1 MNRHRLRRNL
11 RTFIYLM
18 VLAGLASAVGFVV
31 WANQTGLPQ
40 SWRAGIEAE
49 LAKHGIHATIGSLR
63 LHPIKGI
70 VAKDVTLFADPAR
83 TREFCNLERLL
94 VNVDRSKIA
103 RGDIQITR
111 IELTDA
117 DIDLRVTP
125 ASGPAETLE
134 IRNLS
139 GSLAMPGGR
148 LIELRN
154 ARARVAG
161 FQVNLGARLLKFRP
175 TGEPPPEEEDDHEGL
190 LLATSLAIRELR
202 NWRFAPDSPPT
213 LRCFLEGDLSDWST
227 LLMRVAFTAR
237 SVEKNHHVIDEITAE
252 GTVSPNL
259 LSLTAVR
266 ASDSHGH
273 FEGSVDYDFWG
284 REGRFDLASSVNMPL
299 LLRSWLG
306 WPGLDQLA
314 FDGSQDLES
323 EGTFLLREDD
333 PPVVRLTGRARCTQ
347 VRIIGV
353 PFDLAEGLFSWR
365 DGQLYLR
372 DLHLQRPDG
381 EARGKV
387 MIDWPFV
394 RQNLHTTLPIPVY
407 KPFFVGQPLEDVL
420 NDFAERPGASVE
432 VSIDGGFDASDP
444 HSWAYTGSARV
455 RNVSYRG
462 VPLHSARCDLALDAA
477 ECTYSNGEV
486 VFDYRNYPLR
496 KAYQGPDR
504 GTLKVDRIHF
514 DAEDNTLAINGLR
527 GTAWAAPVV
536 RTFDPGLADAL
547 EIYRFARPPSLTAS
561 GLVDLTPANRTN
573 LTVAFS
579 TPATADYEF
588 LGQPVTLHAPAATV
602 AVRGPD
608 VHVRDLRTQV
618 FGGPAQVDV
627 KVGANERI
635 AFEASWE
642 ELATSE
648 INDTYQ
654 LGFTSG
660 GHLTGRIQGTI
671 IGDRIESMNGTGL
684 VAIERTVLFSAPAM
698 GPLSK
703 VLAKIVGEE
712 RAGFERAKSAFATFT
727 IRDGVLHT
735 KDFHTS
741 TTSLVFA
748 GDGSV
753 NLADGALDFN
763 IRVNAR
769 GLLGVVTFPLKPIRG
784 LFQFRG
790 TGTLRDPNWDNAPV
804 TDPLPEQRAR
814 LFGRPATDPGD
825 DIPKAVPVREG

>member
-1 MNRHRLRRNL
+1 
-11 RTFIYLM
+11 
-18 VLAGLASAVGFVV
+18 VLAGLAAAAGFVV

-40 SWRAGIEAE
+40 SWRAGIEGE

-70 VAKDVTLFADPAR
+70 VAKDVTLFSDQAR
-83 TREFCNLERLL
+83 TRDFCRLETLL
-94 VNVDRSKIA
+94 VNVDRTKIA
-103 RGDIQITR
+103 RGDIHITR

-154 ARARVAG
+154 ARAQVAG

-175 TGEPPPEEEDDHEGL
+175 TAEPPPEEEGDHEGL
-190 LLATSLAIRELR
+190 LLATTQAIRELR
-202 NWRFAPDSPPT
+202 NWSFARGSPPT

-227 LLMRVAFTAR
+227 LLMRVSFTAR
-237 SVEKNHHVIDEITAE
+237 GVEKHGHVIDEISAD

-259 LSLTAVR
+259 VSLSPVR
-266 ASDSHGH
+266 ASDSHGR
-273 FEGSVDYDFWG
+273 FEGSADYDFWG
-284 REGRFDLASSVNMPL
+284 GEGRFDLVSSVNMPL
-299 LLRSWLG
+299 LLSSWLG
-306 WPGLDQLA
+306 WPGLDQFE
-314 FDGSQDLES
+314 FDGSQEIES
-323 EGTFLLREDD
+323 EGTFAPREDG
-333 PPVVRLTGRARCTQ
+333 PPAVRLTGRARCTR
-347 VRIIGV
+347 VRIKGV
-353 PFDLAEGLFSWR
+353 PFDSAEGLFSWR

-372 DLHLQRPDG
+372 DLHLLRPDG

-394 RQNLHTTLPIPVY
+394 RQHLRTTLPIPVY
-407 KPFFVGQPLEDVL
+407 KPFFVGQPLGAVL
-420 NDFAERPGASVE
+420 NDFVERPGASVE

-477 ECTYSNGEV
+477 ESTYSNGEAE
-486 VFDYRNYPLR
+486 FDYRDYPLR
-496 KAYQGPDR
+496 NAYQGPER

-514 DAEDNTLAINGLR
+514 DAADMTLAIGGVR
-527 GTAWAAPVV
+527 GAAWAAPVV
-536 RTFDPGLADAL
+536 RTFNPGLADSL
-547 EIYRFARPPSLTAS
+547 ELYRFARPPALTAS
-561 GLVDLTPANRTN
+561 GIVDLTLRNRTN

-579 TPATADYEF
+579 TPATADYDF
-588 LGQPVTLHAPAATV
+588 LGQNITLHQPSATV
-602 AVRGPD
+602 VVRGPE
-608 VHVRDLRTQV
+608 VLVRDLRAQV
-618 FGGPAQVDV
+618 FGGPAKGDISVTPNNRV
-627 KVGANERI
+627 
-635 AFEASWE
+635 AFDASWE
-642 ELATSE
+642 ELSMSE
-648 INDTYQ
+648 INETYQ
-654 LGFTSG
+654 LGYTAG
-660 GHLTGRIQGTI
+660 GQVTGRLEGEMTA
-671 IGDRIESMNGTGL
+671 GRIETLDGKGL
-684 VAIERTVLFSAPAM
+684 LAIERSVLFSAPAL
-698 GPLSK
+698 GLLSK
-703 VLAKIVGEE
+703 VLSKVVGEE
-712 RAGFERAKSAFATFT
+712 RAGFERAKSAFATFN
-727 IRDGVLHT
+727 IDNGVLRT

-753 NLADGALDFN
+753 NLTDGALDFN

-790 TGTLRDPNWDNAPV
+790 TGTLHDPNWDNAPV
-804 TDPLPEQRAR
+804 TDPLPEQRDR
-814 LFGRPATDPGD
+814 LFGRPSPDPGD
-825 DIPKAVPVREG
+825 DIPKAVPVGDG